1 MKNWPALIFAVMLC
15 LFFAGCDTDD
25 GTEPPPRGETEEET
39 PFTGLTSIDDVN
51 IYLYSA
57 QGGQSP
63 DDPVE
68 LSVKIS
74 ASEWV
79 QLFSVIV
86 SSDKFFTLD
95 ISRCYD
101 VPQEFVREFR
111 NNEKIV
117 SIALPVGITSIRGSN
132 FYFCTNLKQVI
143 LPTGITLIGSS
154 TFSGCTNLEQITLP
168 TSLTRIG
175 DAAFRDC
182 TSLTEIDLP
191 ASLTRIG
198 MGAFYSCASLTR
210 VICRATT
217 PPTIDEPFY
226 NTPANLNIQVPPAS
240 VAAYKAAWSDYAD
253 IITGY

>member
-74 ASEWV
+74 ASELGR
-79 QLFSVIV
+79 LFSQIRW
-86 SSDKFFTLD
+86 SDKFVTLD
-95 ISRCYD
+95 ISHCYD
-101 VPQEFVREFR
+101 VTERFWYEMD
-111 NNEKIV
+111 NYGDKIV
-117 SIALPVGITSIRGSN
+117 SMILPEGITI
-132 FYFCTNLKQVI
+132 
-143 LPTGITLIGSS
+143 IGANVFADCAS
-154 TFSGCTNLEQITLP
+154 LEQITLP
-168 TSLTRIG
+168 VSLTSIW
-175 DAAFRDC
+175 DY
-182 TSLTEIDLP
+182 
-191 ASLTRIG
+191 
-198 MGAFYSCASLTR
+198 AFYNCTSLTR

-217 PPTIDEPFY
+217 PPTLPRTGAMFVFY